1 MIRARLLASV
11 CRPAVALS
19 LAALLV
25 SGQVLADTVKEIRIA
40 VPDISAGPTPSG
52 AGIVDVLR
60 DRQTLEKE
68 FEKDGIKVRWDFF
81 KGAGPAINE
90 ALANGQEDFAYLG
103 DLPAIVGKA
112 GGLDTRLLSAVAR
125 DVKLYLAV
133 QPGSGI
139 TTLEAL
145 KGKRVAIFRGT
156 ATQLS
161 FASALAHQGLKESDY
176 KVVNLDY
183 NAANAALAAK
193 QIDATWAGAGVL
205 ALKARGLAD
214 LPLTTVDLNGAGS
227 MQAVLLGRGAFVDEH
242 PELVARL
249 IKAQQPAITW
259 LRNDDH
265 KQDYIKLVSGL
276 ASFPPEILTA
286 DAADQSLVKI
296 FAPQLDT
303 KFIDNLQNS
312 VDLALQAKLIRK
324 GFKVSDWAE
333 PRFIDAAL
341 QAQTQPVENATQTPQ
356 ASR

>member
-1 MIRARLLASV
+1 MSL
-11 CRPAVALS
+11 PAAALS

-25 SGQVLADTVKEIRIA
+25 SSQVNADTVKEIRIA
-40 VPDISAGPTPSG
+40 VPDISAGTTPSG

-60 DRQTLEKE
+60 EQQSLEKE
-68 FEKDGIKVRWDFF
+68 FEKDGIKIRWDFF

-103 DLPAIVGKA
+103 DFPAIIGKA

-193 QIDATWAGAGVL
+193 QIDGTWAGAGVF

-214 LPLTTVDLNGAGS
+214 VPLNTADLDGAGS
-227 MQAVLLGRGAFVDEH
+227 MQAVLLGRGAFVDQH

-249 IKAQQPAITW
+249 IKAQQPAIAW
-259 LRNDDH
+259 LRNDEH
-265 KQDYIKLVSGL
+265 KQDYINLVARL
-276 ASFPPEILTA
+276 ASFPAQILTA
-286 DAADQSLVKI
+286 DAEGQSLVKI
-296 FAPQLDT
+296 FAPQLDAP
-303 KFIDNLQNS
+303 FLDNLQRS
-312 VDLALQAKLIRK
+312 VDLALDAKLIRK
-324 GFKVSDWAE
+324 GFEVKSWAE
-333 PRFIDAAL
+333 PRFLDDAL
-341 QAQTQPVENATQTPQ
+341 QAESKQASNALQSPQ

>member
-1 MIRARLLASV
+1 MN
-11 CRPAVALS
+11 RPRSSNKKYLPAAAFS

-25 SGQVLADTVKEIRIA
+25 SSQVFAETLKEIRIA

-60 DRQTLEKE
+60 DRQDLEKE
-68 FEKDGIKVRWDFF
+68 FAKDGIKIRWDFF

-90 ALANGQEDFAYLG
+90 ALANGQEDLAYLG
-103 DLPAIVGKA
+103 DLPAIIGKSS
-112 GGLDTRLLSAVAR
+112 GLDTRLLSATAR

-193 QIDATWAGAGVL
+193 QIDATWSGAGL
-205 ALKARGLAD
+205 FALKARGLAEVPLSTLD
-214 LPLTTVDLNGAGS
+214 LGGAGS

-249 IKAQQPAITW
+249 IKAQQPAIAW
-259 LRNDDH
+259 IRNDQH
-265 KQDYIKLVSGL
+265 KQAYIDLVSRL
-276 ASFPPEILTA
+276 ASYPAEILTA
-286 DAADQSLVKI
+286 DANGQSLVKI
-296 FAPQLDT
+296 FDPQLDALFT
-303 KFIDNLQNS
+303 DNLQRS
-312 VDLALQAKLIRK
+312 VDLALSAKLIRK
-324 GFKVSDWAE
+324 GFDVKSWAE
-333 PRFIDAAL
+333 PRFLDAAL
-341 QAQTQPVENATQTPQ
+341 QPAANATQTPQ

>member
-296 FAPQLDT
+296 FAPQLDA
-303 KFIDNLQNS
+303 KFIDDLQNS

-324 GFKVSDWAE
+324 GFKVSDWAQ

-341 QAQTQPVENATQTPQ
+341 QAQTQAVENATRPPQ

>member
-1 MIRARLLASV
+1 VIRTTSSSTISLTTA
-11 CRPAVALS
+11 ALS
-19 LAALLV
+19 LAAVLV
-25 SGQVLADTVKEIRIA
+25 SGAVMADAVKEIRIA

-60 DRQTLEKE
+60 DRQALEKE

-90 ALANGQEDFAYLG
+90 ALANNQEDFAYLG
-103 DLPAIVGKA
+103 DLPAIIGKA
-112 GGLDTRLLSAVAR
+112 GGLDTRLLSATAR

-193 QIDATWAGAGVL
+193 QIDATWSGAGVI
-205 ALKARGLAD
+205 ALKARGLAE
-214 LPLTTVDLNGAGS
+214 LPLTTVDLDGAGS
-227 MQAVLLGRGAFVDEH
+227 MQAVLLGRGAFVDAH

-259 LRNDDH
+259 LRNDEH
-265 KQDYIKLVSGL
+265 KQDYINLVSKL
-276 ASFPPEILTA
+276 ASFPADILTT
-286 DAADQSLVKI
+286 DAKDQSLVKI
-296 FAPQLDT
+296 FAPQLDAP
-303 KFIDNLQNS
+303 FLDNLQRS
-312 VDLALQAKLIRK
+312 VDLALNAKLIRK
-324 GFKVSDWAE
+324 GFDVKSWAE
-333 PRFIDAAL
+333 PRFIEAAL
-341 QAQTQPVENATQTPQ
+341 QQTDTASQTPQ

>member
-1 MIRARLLASV
+1 MNRTIPSSRVFLPKA
-11 CRPAVALS
+11 ALS
-19 LAALLV
+19 LAALLLSSLV
-25 SGQVLADTVKEIRIA
+25 MAQPVKEIRIA

-60 DRQTLEKE
+60 DRQLLEKE
-68 FEKDGIKVRWDFF
+68 FEKDGIKIRWDFF
-81 KGAGPAINE
+81 KGAGPVINE

-103 DLPAIVGKA
+103 DFPAIIGKA
-112 GGLDTRLLSAVAR
+112 SGLDTRLLSAVAR

-161 FASALAHQGLKESDY
+161 FAAALAHQGLKESDF
-176 KVVNLDY
+176 KVINLDY

-193 QIDATWAGAGVL
+193 QIDATWSGAGVI

-214 LPLTTVDLNGAGS
+214 LPLTTVDLGGAGS
-227 MQAVLLGRGAFVDEH
+227 MQAVLVGRGAFVDAH

-259 LRNDDH
+259 LRNDAH
-265 KQDYIKLVSGL
+265 KQDYIDLVSRL
-276 ASFPPEILTA
+276 ASYPAQLLKT
-286 DAADQSLVKI
+286 DAEDQSLVTI
-296 FAPQLDT
+296 FAPQLDAS
-303 KFIDNLQNS
+303 FLANLQRS
-312 VDLALQAKLIRK
+312 VDLAREANLIRK
-324 GFKVSDWAE
+324 GFEVSSWAQ
-333 PRFIDAAL
+333 PSFLDAAL
-341 QAQTQPVENATQTPQ
+341 QQTTAAAQTPQ

>member
-1 MIRARLLASV
+1 MIRTTTLARIPLSKI
-11 CRPAVALS
+11 ALS
-19 LAALLV
+19 LTALLV
-25 SGQVLADTVKEIRIA
+25 SSLALAGQVKEIRIA

-60 DRQTLEKE
+60 DRQALEKE
-68 FEKDGIKVRWDFF
+68 FEKDDIKIRWDFF

-103 DLPAIVGKA
+103 DLPAIIGKA
-112 GGLDTRLLSAVAR
+112 SGLDTRLLSATAR

-193 QIDATWAGAGVL
+193 QIDATWSGAGVI
-205 ALKARGLAD
+205 ALKARGLAE
-214 LPLTTVDLNGAGS
+214 LPLTTVDLGGAGS

-259 LRNDDH
+259 LRNDAH
-265 KQDYIKLVSGL
+265 KQEYINLVSRL
-276 ASFPPEILTA
+276 ASYPADILTT
-286 DAADQSLVKI
+286 DAADQSLVRI
-296 FAPQLDT
+296 FEPRLDAPFL
-303 KFIDNLQNS
+303 DNLQRS
-312 VDLALQAKLIRK
+312 VDLALNAKLIRK
-324 GFKVSDWAE
+324 GFEVKNWAE
-333 PRFIDAAL
+333 PRFLNAAL
-341 QAQTQPVENATQTPQ
+341 EQTDTATQTPQ